1 MIPRY
6 SRPDMVSI
14 WEPANKFRIW
24 YLIEAHATQAQADLG
39 VVPPSAAEAI
49 WKVRAQME
57 ARDID
62 VPAIDAIEAEVKHD
76 VIAFLTYLAGLVGDE
91 SRFVHQG
98 MTSSDVLDTT
108 LAVQLKEAGELLLL
122 GSDRLLAALKARAY
136 ELKDV
141 PTIGR
146 SHAIHAEPTTFGL
159 KLAGHYAMVQR
170 CHARLAEAIAEVSTC
185 AISGAVGTFANI
197 DPAVETHVAQELGLT
212 VEPHSTQVIPR
223 DRHANFFNACAL
235 MASAIEN
242 IAVEIRHLQRSEV
255 REVEEF
261 FSKGQ
266 KGSSAMPHKR
276 NPVLTE
282 NLTGL
287 ARYVRAQALP
297 AMENVALWHERDIS
311 HSSVERIG

>member
-39 VVPPSAAEAI
+39 VVPQSAAAAI

-108 LAVQLKEAGELLLL
+108 LE
-122 GSDRLLAALKARAY
+122 
-136 ELKDV
+136 
-141 PTIGR
+141 IGR
-146 SHAIHAEPTTFGL
+146 A
-159 KLAGHYAMVQR
+159 
-170 CHARLAEAIAEVSTC
+170 
-185 AISGAVGTFANI
+185 
-197 DPAVETHVAQELGLT
+197 HV
-212 VEPHSTQVIPR
+212 
-223 DRHANFFNACAL
+223 
-235 MASAIEN
+235 
-242 IAVEIRHLQRSEV
+242 
-255 REVEEF
+255 
-261 FSKGQ
+261 
-266 KGSSAMPHKR
+266 
-276 NPVLTE
+276 
-282 NLTGL
+282 
-287 ARYVRAQALP
+287 
-297 AMENVALWHERDIS
+297 
-311 HSSVERIG
+311 